1 MIRTASDQTGEL
13 QQAARAEASAQAMD
27 RDTVI
32 AQIEFRAYWRVNMN
46 FISGCRESTSDDA

>member
-1 MIRTASDQTGEL
+1 
-13 QQAARAEASAQAMD
+13 MD